1 MPAVKLRYA
10 TALALVGWY
19 LMTPP
24 ALPYDPDKVD
34 ESAPLSQWDVQ
45 TKLDSKSQCEAE
57 RTRLTG
63 TPLGR
68 VAKCIASDDPR
79 LKK

>member
-1 MPAVKLRYA
+1 MPAMKPRHA
-10 TALALVGWY
+10 AALALVVWY

-24 ALPYDPDKVD
+24 ALPHDPERVD

-45 TKLDSKSQCEAE
+45 TKVDSRDQCDAE

-68 VAKCIASDDPR
+68 VAKCIASDDLR